1 MTPALPMGERRLR
14 HVAVSWAAC
23 KQTTAA
29 CRYLCISW
37 CRDESARVT
46 LELIRGRDASGAA
59 FGGGPVILILHSYFA
74 FLFCI
79 LILHSYFAFLFCI
92 LILRGNR
99 AICARSGEVF
109 KARSQHQHYRIALL
123 QPSRQSVPIVG
134 LRWPRPPIGPVP
146 RARCFDSA
154 RARQVK
160 TVDSENTRPVS

>member
-1 MTPALPMGERRLR
+1 MR
-14 HVAVSWAAC
+14 AVLLSAA
-23 KQTTAA
+23 AP
-29 CRYLCISW
+29 L
-37 CRDESARVT
+37 
-46 LELIRGRDASGAA
+46 
-59 FGGGPVILILHSYFA
+59 

-160 TVDSENTRPVS
+160 DGRQGEHATCELIGSVMMGGRRGLASSIDAGDFSAAFKLHYSLKLIIGIGLPRGCGTPARQGSGAN

>member
-59 FGGGPVILILHSYFA
+59 FGGGPV
-74 FLFCI
+74 I

>member
-14 HVAVSWAAC
+14 HVAVSWAAR

-29 CRYLCISW
+29 CRYFCISW

-74 FLFCI
+74 RKSRDLCSKRRSVQSSLTAPALSNSSLCSPADKAFQLLACDGRGRRLVLFRVHDV
-79 LILHSYFAFLFCI
+79 L
-92 LILRGNR
+92 
-99 AICARSGEVF
+99 
-109 KARSQHQHYRIALL
+109 IALE
-123 QPSRQSVPIVG
+123 
-134 LRWPRPPIGPVP
+134 
-146 RARCFDSA
+146 RAKS
-154 RARQVK
+154 K